1 MIGKL
6 SWRERL
12 KAAKRARQLSMHPS
26 VPAALKLKLRQAA
39 TNLIKLAQA
48 QRSKQNPISPSTA
61 ADRTFLIL
69 SENSNAVNQ
78 AALEWLKETKEHAP
92 FHDLHLL
99 SLAAW
104 GLENGA
110 EGDWPERNR
119 YCLQDQVNILFGWKA
134 KDVLEWLFENPDGPD
149 DPNEQEANLLSDL
162 NAADSPKL
170 AASFVLNVIY
180 SRQVSVCPAL
190 QPAASELS

>member
-1 MIGKL
+1 MFVA
-6 SWRERL
+6 WQERL
-12 KAAKRARQLSMHPS
+12 KAAKRARQLSVHPS

-39 TNLIKLAQA
+39 TNLIKLVQA
-48 QRSKQNPISPSTA
+48 QRSKRNPISPSTA

-78 AALEWLKETKEHAP
+78 AALEWLRETKEHAP
-92 FHDLHLL
+92 FHHLHLL

-119 YCLQDQVNILFGWKA
+119 YCLQDQVNLLFGWKPEN
-134 KDVLEWLFENPDGPD
+134 VLAWMFGHPDGEE
-149 DPNEQEANLLSDL
+149 DPKEQEANLLNDL